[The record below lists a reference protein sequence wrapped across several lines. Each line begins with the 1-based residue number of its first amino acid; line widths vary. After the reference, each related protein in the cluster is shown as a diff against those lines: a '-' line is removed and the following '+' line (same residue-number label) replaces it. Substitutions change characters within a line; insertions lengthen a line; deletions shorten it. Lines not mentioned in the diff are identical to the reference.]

1 MGMVLNRLLT
11 LSGAACG
18 MAQSLLSRRT
28 VRSPANSAWFARIFE
43 AAAAKRGGVVRRSV
57 RDVEREIGREALELE
72 VRRRGFHL
80 VEVAGQFLIICC
92 PGEIRVHV

>member
-1 MGMVLNRLLT
+1 
-11 LSGAACG
+11 
-18 MAQSLLSRRT
+18 MAPSLLSRPPA
-28 VRSPANSAWFARIFE
+28 RSPTRSAWCARIFE

-80 VEVAGQFLIICC
+80 IEVGGQFVIICC
-92 PGEIRVHV
+92 RDQMRVLC

>member
-1 MGMVLNRLLT
+1 
-11 LSGAACG
+11 
-18 MAQSLLSRRT
+18 MASSLLSRAPA
-28 VRSPANSAWFARIFE
+28 RSPTRSVWCTRIFE

-80 VEVAGQFLIICC
+80 IEVGGQFVIICC
-92 PGEIRVHV
+92 RDQMRVHC